1 MIIGV
6 YTPIPR
12 SGKGTFAKECQKL
25 YGDTYVVSFADIM
38 RECIVKVSAPF
49 LEGGEEEAWEWIND
63 DRKDTQI
70 IPDLGVTQ
78 RRMLQ
83 TLGTEWGRIHIHP
96 DIWVKILA
104 KRIEEIEYYYF
115 ETPAPSDK
123 PPLIVV
129 DDLRYPNEYLFLQPW
144 GAKFVAIVRDDAPLT
159 ETHTS
164 NGLLD
169 GYDFHHIIENTS
181 VAGVRQGA
189 RSVLIKEGI
198 INL

>member
-1 MIIGV
+1 MIIGI

-12 SGKGTFAKECQKL
+12 SGKGTFAKECAKL
-25 YGDTYVVSFADIM
+25 YNPTYVVSFADVM

-49 LEGGEEEAWEWIND
+49 LDGGEEEAWDWIND
-63 DRKDTQI
+63 DRKDTQV
-70 IPDLGVTQ
+70 IPELGVTQ

-96 DIWVKILA
+96 DIWVKVLN
-104 KRIEEIEYYYF
+104 KRLEEIEYYYAG
-115 ETPAPSDK
+115 EPA

-129 DDLRYPNEYLFLQPW
+129 DDLRYPNEYLLLQKW
-144 GAKFVAIVRDDAPLT
+144 GAKLVAVVRDDAPLT

-198 INL
+198 VCL